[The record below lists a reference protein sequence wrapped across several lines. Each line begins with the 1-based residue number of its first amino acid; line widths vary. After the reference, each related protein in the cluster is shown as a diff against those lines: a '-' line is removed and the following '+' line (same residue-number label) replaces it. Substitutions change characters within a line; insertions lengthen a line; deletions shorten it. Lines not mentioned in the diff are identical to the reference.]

1 LVYEISETFEDT
13 KEVIR
18 SSKSKK
24 KDIVQKKKD
33 KQNTTQKTKDFIYIY
48 ILTEKVSCF
57 VTVLSDVSM
66 VFVCSDCDVLMNTT
80 HRCSSKVQP
89 AGVICYNGTGNN
101 YDKYRCCCQLLPLL
115 NVDITS
121 SNDWYVFQMFSFVCP
136 CWKEFKKGNNWFFGR

>member
-1 LVYEISETFEDT
+1 VRVLQYRVVGTVCQDGWDNNDA
-13 KEVIR
+13 KVLCH
-18 SSKSKK
+18 
-24 KDIVQKKKD
+24 
-33 KQNTTQKTKDFIYIY
+33 QNGYLDGQVFGTIKLLSQSDPIW
-48 ILTEKVSCF
+48 LTEVSCKGNEDNI
-57 VTVLSDVSM
+57 TQ
-66 VFVCSDCDVLMNTT
+66 CDVLMNTT

-136 CWKEFKKGNNWFFGR
+136 C